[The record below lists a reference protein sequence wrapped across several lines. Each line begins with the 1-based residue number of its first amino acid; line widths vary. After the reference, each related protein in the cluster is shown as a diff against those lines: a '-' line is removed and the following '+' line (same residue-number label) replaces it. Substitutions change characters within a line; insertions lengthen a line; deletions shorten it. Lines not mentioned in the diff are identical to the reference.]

1 MNKINNNLKEILK
14 KTFPKAKIPS
24 KKNLKAGDFEEWDSL
39 GHLNFLLTVEKIF
52 KIKFSMEEMIEIKNF
67 DEISRIIKKKKIK
80 NKDEV

>member
-1 MNKINNNLKEILK
+1 MNKINSNLKEILK
-14 KTFPKAKIPS
+14 KTFPKAKITP

-39 GHLNFLLTVEKIF
+39 GHLNFLLSVEKIF
-52 KIKFSMEEMIEIKNF
+52 KIKFSMEEMLEIKNF